1 MGRQAVI
8 TIVRHG
14 ETDHN
19 VAKIIQGHL
28 DTPLN
33 KQGEAQAA
41 VLARLLSTVHFDELW
56 TSDLKRARKTAE
68 AIHAAQQYPVE
79 LKADVRI
86 RERCLGDFE
95 GKRWGDL
102 PDSHKSTIEPGAK
115 LTERLMSFWDERLA
129 NLPQTASPQR
139 PHRILLA
146 SHGGA
151 IRHLVEDLLLRRK
164 ESYAVAI
171 PGTEQQVTQALN
183 GRIGN
188 CCITEFVVDEVAP
201 RQWFGKM
208 VKYADESH
216 FAESSRAPS
225 PSQNVDVVD

>member
-19 VAKIIQGHL
+19 VARIIQGHL
-28 DTPLN
+28 DTTLN
-33 KQGEAQAA
+33 RQGEAQAA
-41 VLARLLSTVHFDELW
+41 VLARYLSSVHFDEMW

-68 AIHAAQQYPVE
+68 AIHAAQTDAVE
-79 LKADVRI
+79 LKNDERI

-102 PDSHKSTIEPGAK
+102 PESCKSTIESGAK
-115 LTERLMSFWDERLA
+115 LTERLMSFWDERLS
-129 NLPQTASPQR
+129 NLPQSTSER
-139 PHRILLA
+139 PYRILLA

-164 ESYAVAI
+164 EAYAVAI
-171 PGTEQQVTQALN
+171 PGTEETVTKALS

-188 CCITEFVVDEVAP
+188 CCITEFIVEEVQP
-201 RQWFGKM
+201 RRWFGHM
-208 VKYADESH
+208 TKYADESH
-216 FAESSRAPS
+216 FEKSSRAPS